1 MTRAAG
7 IMFRNV
13 IQRGNITHSFVE
25 RSNRM
30 PGAVLGE
37 FAPLGA
43 TGALLSAGIANEGRL
58 VL

>member
-25 RSNRM
+25 RANRL
-30 PGAVLGE
+30 PGAVLAD
-37 FAPLGA
+37 FA
-43 TGALLSAGIANEGRL
+43 TTRWCVVLLSAEGGL
-58 VL
+58 GP